1 MADGT
6 NISSEQEPD
15 LTMSVLEMIRSE
27 NLEPSVPTD
36 SATTLDDQHDIRF
49 ESGQIAKL

>member
-15 LTMSVLEMIRSE
+15 LTMSVLELIRSE
-27 NLEPSVPTD
+27 NLELSVPTE
-36 SATTLDDQHDIRF
+36 SATTPQDRHNIRF